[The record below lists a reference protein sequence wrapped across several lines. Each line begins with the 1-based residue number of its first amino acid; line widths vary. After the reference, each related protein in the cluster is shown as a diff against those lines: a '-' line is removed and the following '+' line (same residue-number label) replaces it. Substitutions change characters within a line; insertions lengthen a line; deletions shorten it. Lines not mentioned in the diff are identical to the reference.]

1 MIRAMNSTSIS
12 RTEGP
17 AGASIGDQYEFHE
30 TRLWDR
36 ARSNLMLLYGGRRG
50 GGITGQVVANNGGN
64 SLFGNV
70 DLKI

>member
-1 MIRAMNSTSIS
+1 MILPMNATSIS

-17 AGASIGDQYEFHE
+17 AGASIGDPFEFQE

-50 GGITGQVVANNGGN
+50 AGSALQGVVNPGGK
-64 SLFGNV
+64 SLFGNI

>member
-1 MIRAMNSTSIS
+1 MNATSIS

-17 AGASIGDQYEFHE
+17 AGASIGDQFEFQE

-50 GGITGQVVANNGGN
+50 AGN
-64 SLFGNV
+64 AVQAAVNPSGKSLFGNV

>member
-1 MIRAMNSTSIS
+1 MNAPSIS
-12 RTEGP
+12 RSEGP
-17 AGASIGDQYEFHE
+17 AGASIGDQFDFQE

-50 GGITGQVVANNGGN
+50 GGSTGQGAVNNGGK
-64 SLFGNV
+64 SLFGKV

>member
-1 MIRAMNSTSIS
+1 MNATSIS

-17 AGASIGDQYEFHE
+17 AGASVVDQFDFQE

-50 GGITGQVVANNGGN
+50 AVAGQGAVNTGGN

>member
-1 MIRAMNSTSIS
+1 MNATSIS

-17 AGASIGDQYEFHE
+17 AGASIVDQFDFQE

-50 GGITGQVVANNGGN
+50 GGGSGQGAVNTSGN

>member
-1 MIRAMNSTSIS
+1 MNATSIS

-17 AGASIGDQYEFHE
+17 AGASIVDQFDFQE

-36 ARSNLMLLYGGRRG
+36 ARSNLMLLYGGRRRG
-50 GGITGQVVANNGGN
+50 GGSGQGAVNTSGN
-64 SLFGNV
+64 SLFGNG

>member
-1 MIRAMNSTSIS
+1 MNASTVS

-17 AGASIGDQYEFHE
+17 AGASIGDQFDFQE

-50 GGITGQVVANNGGN
+50 GGSPGQGTANNGGN

-70 DLKI
+70 DLNI